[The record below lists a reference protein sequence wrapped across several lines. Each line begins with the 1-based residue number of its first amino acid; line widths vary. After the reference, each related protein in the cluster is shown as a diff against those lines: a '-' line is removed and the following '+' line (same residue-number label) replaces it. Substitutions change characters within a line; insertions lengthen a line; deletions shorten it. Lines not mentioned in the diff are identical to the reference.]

1 MKTDTIKHS
10 FSGRLFKSAT
20 CIFGLCLLMF
30 VGAMPLSAQ
39 VYSTARGESYG
50 ASYGNPYNNAYA
62 TQETQHNYNTYQST
76 VYQPFGTSAPSQG
89 RPAYVSS
96 GVGTYSPI
104 SGRRNTD
111 GMPSTGGSN
120 PNNPAIG
127 DVVELPNEPEGET
140 GAPDGFLTPDDP
152 GHQSNQ
158 SPVGEAWVM
167 LLFAAVA
174 ALVVYIRRRRF
185 SLEDTPE
192 TPQR

>member
-76 VYQPFGTSAPSQG
+76 VYQPFASSPSI
-89 RPAYVSS
+89 
-96 GVGTYSPI
+96 I
-104 SGRRNTD
+104 SGRRNSN
-111 GMPSTGGSN
+111 GVPSTGGGDPTN
-120 PNNPAIG
+120 PDIPDPNNPG
-127 DVVELPNEPEGET
+127 DGELPENWFD
-140 GAPDGFLTPDDP
+140 PDHPSDP

-174 ALVVYIRRRRF
+174 AAVVYIRRRRF

-192 TPQR
+192 TSQR

>member
-1 MKTDTIKHS
+1 MKTHTIKHS

-96 GVGTYSPI
+96 GVDTYSPI
-104 SGRRNTD
+104 SGRRNSS
-111 GMPSTGGSN
+111 GLPSTGSTT
-120 PNNPAIG
+120 PSNPAIG
-127 DVVELPNEPEGET
+127 DVETTINNESG
-140 GAPDGFLTPDDP
+140 GLQGGGDP
-152 GHQSNQ
+152 GTQGP

-167 LLFAAVA
+167 LFFAAVA

>member
-20 CIFGLCLLMF
+20 CIFGLCLLMLA
-30 VGAMPLSAQ
+30 GAQSLSAQ
-39 VYSTARGESYG
+39 VYSTAQG
-50 ASYGNPYNNAYA
+50 ASYGGSYDNRYA
-62 TQETQHNYNTYQST
+62 TQEPQHTYNAYQST
-76 VYQPFGTSAPSQG
+76 VYKPFGTSAPSQG
-89 RPAYVSS
+89 RPAYVSGS
-96 GVGTYSPI
+96 TGSYSPI

-111 GMPSTGGSN
+111 GMPTTGGN

-167 LLFAAVA
+167 LFFAAVA

>member
-10 FSGRLFKSAT
+10 FSGRLFKSTT

-39 VYSTARGESYG
+39 VYSTAQQGNRYG
-50 ASYGNPYNNAYA
+50 AQEDIQQSYNS
-62 TQETQHNYNTYQST
+62 YQST
-76 VYQPFGTSAPSQG
+76 VYQPFVTTSPSSNYKQ
-89 RPAYVSS
+89 VSS
-96 GVGTYSPI
+96 SSAFSGGYAPM
-104 SGRRNTD
+104 GRRNS
-111 GMPSTGGSN
+111 PTGGDNSN
-120 PNNPAIG
+120 VIGGTVTTPNDPA
-127 DVVELPNEPEGET
+127 GET

-152 GHQSNQ
+152 GHKSEQ

-167 LLFAAVA
+167 LFFAAVA

>member
-1 MKTDTIKHS
+1 MKTDIKHS

-20 CIFGLCLLMF
+20 CIFGLCLLMLA
-30 VGAMPLSAQ
+30 GAQSLSAQ
-39 VYSTARGESYG
+39 VYSTAQG
-50 ASYGNPYNNAYA
+50 ASYGGSYDNRYA
-62 TQETQHNYNTYQST
+62 TQEPQHTYNAYQST
-76 VYQPFGTSAPSQG
+76 VYKPFGTSAPSQG
-89 RPAYVSS
+89 RPAYVSGS
-96 GVGTYSPI
+96 TGSYSPI

-111 GMPSTGGSN
+111 GMPTTGGN

-158 SPVGEAWVM
+158 SPVGEAWV
-167 LLFAAVA
+167 LLFFAAVA
-174 ALVVYIRRRRF
+174 ALVVYIRRRRL

>member
-10 FSGRLFKSAT
+10 FSGRILKKAT
-20 CIFGLCLLMF
+20 CIFGLCMLML
-30 VGAMPLSAQ
+30 VGATPISAQ

-62 TQETQHNYNTYQST
+62 TQETQHNYNAYQST
-76 VYQPFGTSAPSQG
+76 VYQPFGTSVPSQG
-89 RPAYVSS
+89 RPAYVSGS
-96 GVGTYSPI
+96 SSSYSPF

-174 ALVVYIRRRRF
+174 AAVVFVR
-185 SLEDTPE
+185 
-192 TPQR
+192 QRKAAVKG